1 MARAAWLLILII
13 VGVACDDG
21 GTINELQIG
30 TLIVEV
36 LTTGVDS
43 LDVNGY
49 AIDIDN
55 GVTVLGSQLNDTTV
69 TELFEG
75 DHSVLLSDVAQQCSV
90 GGSNPVTATILDGDT
105 TNLSFAVTCP

>member
-1 MARAAWLLILII
+1 MARAAWLLILIGVI
-13 VGVACDDG
+13 VACDDG
-21 GTINELQIG
+21 GTINELRIG

-43 LDVNGY
+43 LDINGY
-49 AIDIDN
+49 AIEIDN

-75 DHSVLLSDVAQQCSV
+75 DHSVLLSDVATQCSV
-90 GGSNPVTATILDGDT
+90 GGSNPVTVNIVDAQT
-105 TNLSFAVTCP
+105 TDLSFAVTCP